1 MIDSK
6 TRDAMLAAGASAE
19 VIVAAVKTELAKSDA
34 RRTENRDRMRAV
46 RTRARTTAHVRAR
59 ACTDQKHEQN
69 HSFIKEGV
77 GEEENNAL
85 SSSLTSLLT
94 KEDKKERKKERKKD
108 RAKSSLCSDDFL
120 PSETHYAAGLALG
133 LSRSEVDSLCGDMRD
148 WSQSNAHRPVARKTD
163 WGRAFHQWIKRT
175 AEKPRGK
182 TTVQDAARKLAAG
195 GITFGPVPRGPGYK
209 ASVDPV
215 RLLPEGG
222 RERPGDLLR
231 GDFGGIEPI
240 PGRGGGVGD
249 GSADGTPE

>member
-6 TRDAMLAAGASAE
+6 TLDAMLAAGASAE
-19 VIVAAVKTELAKSDA
+19 VIVAAVKTELVKSDA

-46 RTRARTTAHVRAR
+46 RTRARTTAHVHAR
-59 ACTDQKHEQN
+59 ASTDQKHEQN

-77 GEEENNAL
+77 VEVENNAL

-94 KEDKKERKKERKKD
+94 KEDKKERKKD

-163 WGRAFHQWIKRT
+163 WGRAFHQWIKRQ

-231 GDFGGIEPI
+231 GDFGGI
-240 PGRGGGVGD
+240 
-249 GSADGTPE
+249 